1 MKTLIVKMR
10 CWNILTDANEELPDA
25 RITIT
30 IPFEG
35 NHKPTQFTL
44 FMFMDQNSD
53 FLNNQISKQLGA
65 KVTGFCYDV
74 QMNKVKLR

>member
-1 MKTLIVKMR
+1 MR
-10 CWNILTDANEELPDA
+10 CWNILTDTNEELPDA
-25 RITIT
+25 RISIT

-35 NHKPTQFTL
+35 NNKPSYFTL
-44 FMFMDQNSD
+44 YMFMESNSE
-53 FLNNQISKQLGA
+53 FLNEQISKQLGA